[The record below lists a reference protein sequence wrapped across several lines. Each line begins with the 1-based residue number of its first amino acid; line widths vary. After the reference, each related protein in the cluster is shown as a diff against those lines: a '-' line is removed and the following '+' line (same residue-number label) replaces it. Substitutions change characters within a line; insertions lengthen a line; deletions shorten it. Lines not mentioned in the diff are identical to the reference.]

1 MMKNIIITGT
11 NGMIGNLILQIC
23 LNRDDVEKVTSITRK
38 SLGIYHH
45 KLEEVIHND
54 FLDYSRVEPYLKNQH
69 VCFYC
74 IGVYT
79 GQVPTDEF
87 KKITVVYTEIFAS
100 ALRRNNNA
108 TNFCFLSGQGA
119 DSSETSKVLFAR
131 EKGIAENILLKLKFA
146 STHIFRPGYI
156 YPDVA
161 RKEPN
166 AMYKLMRVLYKPVKF
181 IYPNIGVTSQKLA
194 STMVAVGMNGGSKII
209 FENNDIRLSTH
220 NK

>member
-1 MMKNIIITGT
+1 MKNIIITGT

-23 LNRDDVEKVTSITRK
+23 LKRDDVAKVTSITRK
-38 SLGIYHH
+38 ALGIYHP
-45 KLEEVIHND
+45 KLEEIIHND
-54 FLDYSRVEPYLKNQH
+54 FLDYSRVEAYLKNQD

-79 GQVPTDEF
+79 GQVPTEEF

-100 ALRRNNNA
+100 VLRRNNEA

-119 DSSETSKVLFAR
+119 DSLEKSKVLFAR

-146 STHIFRPGYI
+146 NTHIFRPGYI

-166 AMYKLMRVLYKPVKF
+166 AMYKLMRLLYEPIKF

-194 STMVAVGMNGGSKII
+194 TAMVEVGMNGGKVI
-209 FENNDIRLSTH
+209 FENKDIRLVTI